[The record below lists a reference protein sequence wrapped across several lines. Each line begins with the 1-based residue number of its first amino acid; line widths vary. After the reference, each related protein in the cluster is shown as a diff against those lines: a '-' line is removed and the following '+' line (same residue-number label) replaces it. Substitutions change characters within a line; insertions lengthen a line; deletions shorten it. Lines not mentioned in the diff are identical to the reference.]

1 MGWIQVTDGS
11 PITTCDSKSGW
22 TGPDRAERVPGYAE
36 SCILIDFSSG
46 WSGERKGSSGT
57 CYCLFLCLFGQNS
70 NLCPYW
76 PTCPCLKIPGLGED
90 IPALLLN
97 TEILTLS
104 SMPFSFLL
112 HPISL
117 QLTSVYSQTRPTF
130 RNVLISWG
138 FPSISSSDIQHL
150 ELYQG
155 SSSRHIVLFCFV
167 FLLFLMSNW
176 NISSYKWW
184 FGFTNTL

>member
-1 MGWIQVTDGS
+1 MGWIRVTDGS

-22 TGPDRAERVPGYAE
+22 TGPDGAERVPGYAE

-46 WSGERKGSSGT
+46 WSGEEKSSSGT
-57 CYCLFLCLFGQNS
+57 CYCLFLCLFSQKS

-76 PTCPCLKIPGLGED
+76 PSCLKIPGLGED
-90 IPALLLN
+90 VPGLLPN

-104 SMPFSFLL
+104 SMPFSFLM

-117 QLTSVYSQTRPTF
+117 HLTSVYSQTRPTF
-130 RNVLISWG
+130 RNVLISCG
-138 FPSISSSDIQHL
+138 FPSISSFDIQHL

-155 SSSRHIVLFCFV
+155 SRSRHIFFSAFFNVKLEYIKLQMV
-167 FLLFLMSNW
+167 
-176 NISSYKWW
+176 IW
-184 FGFTNTL
+184 FH